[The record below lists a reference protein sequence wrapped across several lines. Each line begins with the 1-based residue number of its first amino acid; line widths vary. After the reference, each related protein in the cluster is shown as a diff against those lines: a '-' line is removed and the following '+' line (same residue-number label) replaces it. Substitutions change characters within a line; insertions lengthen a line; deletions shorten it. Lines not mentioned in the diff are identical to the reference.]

1 MNGSALYADL
11 KRQYTRNQVII
22 NSPFDPHIL
31 LYVSFFRGTQSY
43 AWMKASFSHHSF
55 WLHDKKLRL
64 KVPTMSTVSF
74 CLKYK
79 THCHIWVNVPNSGLS
94 GPTQHHVQWGS
105 EAEIWDHVGL
115 NNAYVCAWIME
126 KPSTSM
132 IHSSQRHILA
142 VNIHS
147 NSLNNGKGSPLIHW
161 KWVINFYCPHYVTT
175 EYGVTIEDAVEDN
188 QLTQTIIIG

>member
-1 MNGSALYADL
+1 MIPISY
-11 KRQYTRNQVII
+11 YTFLFSVVHKVMHEWITWQKIKTK
-22 NSPFDPHIL
+22 SPY
-31 LYVSFFRGTQSY
+31 YVWRFF
-43 AWMKASFSHHSF
+43 
-55 WLHDKKLRL
+55 LL
-64 KVPTMSTVSF
+64 KVQNP
-74 CLKYK
+74 L
-79 THCHIWVNVPNSGLS
+79 CHIWVNVPNSGLS